1 MAPQFPIE
9 TNTIIM
15 DSKLV
20 KQYGTEI
27 LSYRLRTVRQK
38 KRMQYEDFDKKLLR
52 LNKERERLYKQQRD
66 LGWEPLI
73 PPVQKGWKRF
83 FVLREDVA
91 RSKHA
96 EFFQNILT
104 KINTYD
110 WSYRRDFRVRKRR
123 YGRNKYAVKTQ
134 SLLRPCERYFQRLN
148 FTDVEKSFFYEVWK
162 MDHKKQLEKY
172 YVFSEPWRFVLRVR
186 PNMIDK
192 VKRRDEVIERRLE
205 EIDQYLEWNKYSG
218 RLQKLTNGDCW
229 RRRWRD
235 DFRFS
240 GKNPCKNRPI
250 HHLLNDIENGLL

>member
-1 MAPQFPIE
+1 
-9 TNTIIM
+9 M

-52 LNKERERLYKQQRD
+52 LKKERNRLYRQEKD
-66 LGWEPLI
+66 LGYEPLI

-96 EFFQNILT
+96 EFFENILK

-110 WSYRRDFRVRKRR
+110 WSYRKDFRVRKRR
-123 YGRNKYAVKTQ
+123 YGRNKYGVKTQ
-134 SLLRPCERYFQRLN
+134 ALLRPYEDHFQRLN
-148 FTDVEKSFFYEVWK
+148 FTDVEKSFFYPALK
-162 MDHKKQLEKY
+162 MDHKGRFERY
-172 YVFSEPWRFVLRVR
+172 FVFSELWRFVLRVR

-192 VKRRDEVIERRLE
+192 VKRRDEVIEKRLA
-205 EIDQYLEWNKYSG
+205 EIEDYLEWNNYKC
-218 RLQKLTNGDCW
+218 RLEKLTQGDCW
-229 RRRWRD
+229 RRKWRD

-250 HHLLNDIENGLL
+250 HLILQDIDEGLL